1 MIEKGMDMEEQSKK
15 KVRSGFPWLKLGILL
30 IGLSIGLLI
39 ITILVALDLLDKG
52 GNALPLAILGLCGG
66 VAMVIANNLGN
77 GKSKE

>member
-1 MIEKGMDMEEQSKK
+1 MIEKGMDREEQLKRK
-15 KVRSGFPWLKLGILL
+15 ARSGFPWLKLGILV
-30 IGLSIGLLI
+30 IGLSAGLLI

-66 VAMVIANNLGN
+66 IAMVIANNLGS